1 MRTRR
6 PKDLTPRRTQYK
18 GIVFRSKS
26 EAVFARSLD
35 LVGMPW
41 RYEPFNGLDNP
52 PGKHQWDFLVF
63 TNILTLPVATCGDYS
78 YVLHGHKQVLYEPW
92 FVELK
97 PQAPNEF
104 YLNDLRGRLL
114 SCKQKGYPGNFGV
127 ISGNPW
133 NATAYSYSILLH
145 QRVPSDEACRELAYI
160 AEQAAAFSG
169 EAMNYRYDLCVQDFD
184 HLISLYINN
193 NARII

>member
-1 MRTRR
+1 MRTTR

-41 RYEPFNGLDNP
+41 LYEPFNGLDNP

-63 TNILTLPVATCGDYS
+63 TNIRTLPLTTCGDYA
-78 YVLHGHKQVLYEPW
+78 YVLRGHDQVLYRPW

-97 PQAPNEF
+97 PQAPNEV
-104 YLNDLRGRLL
+104 YLNDLRSRLL
-114 SCKQKGYPGNFGV
+114 SCEQKCYPGNFGV
-127 ISGNPW
+127 IAGNPW
-133 NATAYSYSILLH
+133 NATAYSCNILLH
-145 QRVPSDEACRELAYI
+145 QHVSRDDARRELAYI
-160 AEQAAAFSG
+160 ANEAAGFTD
-169 EAMNYRYDLCVQDFD
+169 EATRYRYDLCNQDFD
-184 HLISLYINN
+184 HLISLYIVE
-193 NARII
+193 